1 MAYTNLT
8 GFVAGQL
15 ADALPDTAAGQAARH
30 LVSVIEGCGGPC
42 CSAFTAWECC
52 CGLAVGGGGC

>member
-30 LVSVIEGCGGPC
+30 LASVIEGLRWPVLFGVLQRG
-42 CSAFTAWECC
+42 SAA
-52 CGLAVGGGGC
+52 AVWP